1 MFDIFEFSLLLY
13 SAQLQRESQEVELLI
28 SEFIA
33 VSGVLN
39 IGTIPV

>member
-13 SAQLQRESQEVELLI
+13 SAQLQRECQEVELLI

-39 IGTIPV
+39 IESMPV